1 MFPIALNITK
11 IKIALI
17 GDGDGFLKR
26 QKQLQELGATHVT
39 YYHST
44 NLPSDA
50 EYKNFHV
57 LLIVDIDDTKTNFL
71 NTAYYVLLIK
81 SLNETKIW
89 IELDNYKVKK
99 LNT

>member
-1 MFPIALNITK
+1 MK
-11 IKIALI
+11 YKI
-17 GDGDGFLKR
+17 GDMVEVYLSPKKGYS
-26 QKQLQELGATHVT
+26 QKVPAVLG
-39 YYHST
+39 
-44 NLPSDA
+44 
-50 EYKNFHV
+50 
-57 LLIVDIDDTKTNFL
+57 LIVDIDDTKTNFL

>member
-1 MFPIALNITK
+1 MNYK
-11 IKIALI
+11 I
-17 GDGDGFLKR
+17 GDMIEVSLSPKKGYS
-26 QKQLQELGATHVT
+26 QKVPAVLG
-39 YYHST
+39 
-44 NLPSDA
+44 
-50 EYKNFHV
+50 
-57 LLIVDIDDTKTNFL
+57 LIVDIDDTKTNFL